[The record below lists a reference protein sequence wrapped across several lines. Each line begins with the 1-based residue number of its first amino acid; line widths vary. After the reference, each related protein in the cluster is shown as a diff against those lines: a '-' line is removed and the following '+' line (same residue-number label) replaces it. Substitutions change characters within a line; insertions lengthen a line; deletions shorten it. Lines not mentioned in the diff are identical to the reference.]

1 MLTRSHFPVGKNTG
15 FLSSLQRLQ
24 DWISFDQ
31 GYPCKSF
38 VKSPAGLGFT
48 GFYKTQR
55 GCLLNY
61 YQRKG
66 FALASNNNRL
76 DCVGLSQKMKDQQE
90 LLVAT
95 DLQETIKERQTTVK
109 GRWYGAFDVLAWLNT
124 ITVFPEALN
133 LELRYKDDKGE
144 HNVLV
149 DRCHFSKNPLLLLS
163 NRLSVAFVGKVVKAE
178 LWVTSEGP
186 FKVSVLESKLRA
198 ASVSADEY
206 LKKAA

>member
-1 MLTRSHFPVGKNTG
+1 
-15 FLSSLQRLQ
+15 
-24 DWISFDQ
+24 
-31 GYPCKSF
+31 
-38 VKSPAGLGFT
+38 
-48 GFYKTQR
+48 
-55 GCLLNY
+55 
-61 YQRKG
+61 
-66 FALASNNNRL
+66 
-76 DCVGLSQKMKDQQE
+76 MKDQQE

-95 DLQETIKERQTTVK
+95 DLQETIKERQTTAK
-109 GRWYGAFDVLAWLNT
+109 GRWYGAFDALAWLNT

-144 HNVLV
+144 HIVLV

-186 FKVSVLESKLRA
+186 FKVSVLESKLQA